1 MSIIDLHSLLKEI
14 GKGERIAL
22 SKLAVE
28 FLERNRRPIR
38 IAIDTAIW
46 QFQNQA
52 GQGGQNPALRT
63 FYYRLLRILA
73 LPIHPLFVYD
83 GPKKPLAKRN
93 KVVSRYGTSSLHNET
108 SKKLLQLF
116 RFPYQT
122 APGEAE
128 AECALLQ
135 REGIVDAVMSQDVDA
150 VMWGSTMTLRDWSQE
165 GTRGNK
171 TATHVNVLRAE
182 TTKTNTGLDP
192 DGMILVA
199 LLSGG
204 DYAPE
209 GISGFGPG
217 LACEIAKAH
226 FGSELLEV
234 MAKGDREGLL
244 EWKERLQYE
253 LETNESGY
261 FKTKH
266 KSVKVPG
273 DFPDETL
280 LRYYTHP
287 EVSSPVDLQRIRR
300 DLEGRWDGDIDTSE
314 LREYVAQTFNWQYRG
329 GACKFIR
336 SMAPAL
342 LAQRL
347 LRVQKNTTISSS
359 DAILERRMHFVSDG
373 MPELRIAVVPA
384 DIVGLDIEDEVDN
397 PDYVHAM
404 EEAAAAEE
412 EIDGVVDQVEPEDEP
427 PGTTQNAARPRKK
440 APWDPRNPEKMWL
453 PESIV
458 KLGLPD
464 LVEEWEQKQ
473 RDMLTDPKK
482 FIANKARKINPSTA
496 ASQKTRSIQAYFTTS
511 KSSVAVSANPASPKK
526 APKEA
531 VGHHEERHIRA
542 SSTPTRRKT
551 RLKIT
556 DPTPAPASSINPF
569 SLASQA
575 KPPPRLKKSSL
586 FPSTHTPLPQAS
598 ANPPGKPPTRR
609 ARKPLQKSQTLPTSF
624 EQPILISSSPLPS
637 PRPRSFTPPPPLP
650 PRAAKYKPNIPP
662 AATQHHPSPAPDP
675 NPNPNSD
682 SDSDSDSLP
691 SPSQLLNPPPNQ
703 KTAFSPFSPV
713 KHTPPAISRQHA
725 TAPLAGY
732 QQKKEKKTVLSRD
745 SLPGTWSELLESDGD
760 GDGDGD
766 GDDDSADAYAGAGVG
781 GGSCRGK
788 GGRPRVSLLDL
799 ADLE

>member
-1 MSIIDLHSLLKEI
+1 MSIVDIHSLLKEI
-14 GKGERIAL
+14 GRGERIAL

-28 FLERNRRPIR
+28 FLESNRRPIR
-38 IAIDTAIW
+38 IAIDIAIW

-93 KVVSRYGTSSLHNET
+93 RVVSRYGSNSLHNGM
-108 SKKLLQLF
+108 SQKLLQLF

-150 VMWGSTMTLRDWSQE
+150 VMWGSTMTLRDWSPE

-171 TATHVNVLRAE
+171 TATHVNVLRAD
-182 TTKTNTGLDP
+182 TTKTNAGLDP
-192 DGMILVA
+192 NGMILVA

-217 LACEIAKAH
+217 IACEIAKAQ
-226 FGSELLEV
+226 FGGELLAI
-234 MAKGDREGLL
+234 MAKGDKEALS

-266 KSVKVPG
+266 KSVKIPE
-273 DFPDETL
+273 DFPDEAL
-280 LRYYTHP
+280 LRYYTYP
-287 EVSSPVDLQRIRR
+287 EVSSPTDLQRLRS
-300 DLEGRWDGDIDTSE
+300 DLQGRWDGDLDTSQ
-314 LREYVAQTFNWQYRG
+314 LREYVAQTFNWSYRG

-336 SMAPAL
+336 SLAPAL

-347 LRVQKNTTISSS
+347 LRGQKNTTVSSS

-384 DIVGLDIEDEVDN
+384 DVVGLNIEDEEDN
-397 PDYVHAM
+397 PEYVQAM
-404 EEAAAAEE
+404 EEATAGEDEA
-412 EIDGVVDQVEPEDEP
+412 DGVVEQVEPEDEP
-427 PGTTQNAARPRKK
+427 PETVQNTSKPRKK
-440 APWDPRNPEKMWL
+440 TSWDPRNLEKMWL
-453 PESIV
+453 PETIV

-464 LVEEWEQKQ
+464 LAEEWEQKQ

-482 FIANKARKINPSTA
+482 FLANKARKINPSTA
-496 ASQKTRSIQAYFTTS
+496 ASQKTKSIHAYFTAS
-511 KSSVAVSANPASPKK
+511 KSTTTVQSTKPSPPKK
-526 APKEA
+526 AARDPA
-531 VGHHEERHIRA
+531 DHGEERHVRA

-551 RLKIT
+551 RPKAT
-556 DPTPAPASSINPF
+556 DAIPAATSSINPF

-575 KPPPRLKKSSL
+575 KPASPSKKSSL
-586 FPSTHTPLPQAS
+586 FPSANPALPQVSTNPLPSKS
-598 ANPPGKPPTRR
+598 ATRR
-609 ARKPLQKSQTLPTSF
+609 GRKPLQKSKTLPSSF

-637 PRPRSFTPPPPLP
+637 PHPRCLTPPPPP
-650 PRAAKYKPNIPP
+650 PLSRPTTTQA
-662 AATQHHPSPAPDP
+662 AATTRDQHAALATNPTPEPDSNSNSETDSLPSSSLPFQAQAQPQPQYPRHPSPAAPP
-675 NPNPNSD
+675 SRSPVSWAGGV
-682 SDSDSDSLP
+682 P
-691 SPSQLLNPPPNQ
+691 SPSSSLV
-703 KTAFSPFSPV
+703 FS
-713 KHTPPAISRQHA
+713 AA
-725 TAPLAGY
+725 AAG
-732 QQKKEKKTVLSRD
+732 
-745 SLPGTWSELLESDGD
+745 
-760 GDGDGD
+760 
-766 GDDDSADAYAGAGVG
+766 
-781 GGSCRGK
+781 
-788 GGRPRVSLLDL
+788 
-799 ADLE
+799 